1 MSDVFVSVV
10 SGEEILVQIGDGA
23 SPEVFAHDCMINGSR
38 SFSRTASTTDQQVPN
53 CTDPSKP
60 PKTVRRVDSTDST
73 ISGEGLLHSD
83 SVLDWLNRVGTTF
96 NARVRKAGVFQV
108 AAPYILTEF
117 TLTGQARE
125 YATASITMV
134 QADEPDIT
142 AGS

>member
-10 SGEEILVQIGDGA
+10 SGEEILVQISDGA
-23 SPEVFAHDCMINGSR
+23 DPEVFTHDCMINGSR
-38 SFSRTASTTDQQVPN
+38 SFSRTASTTDQQIPN
-53 CTDPSKP
+53 CTDPAKP

-83 SVLDWLNRVGTTF
+83 SVLTWLNRVGTIF

-117 TLTGQARE
+117 TLTGQSRE
-125 YATASITMV
+125 YATASVTMV
-134 QADEPDIT
+134 QADEPTIT
-142 AGS
+142 AGV